1 MRSTVMHSPSK
12 NVTPPPTSVCFYQDG
27 VRLDEDST
35 MLLLRS
41 LMMIGCEPNKVGAM
55 ATGVAPLDPIFW
67 VLHSGFEK
75 AQHIVQLSPGYR
87 DTYDFEWVDSEDCDE
102 GSSGGKLTDPYPFTG
117 W

>member
-1 MRSTVMHSPSK
+1 
-12 NVTPPPTSVCFYQDG
+12 
-27 VRLDEDST
+27 
-35 MLLLRS
+35 MLLLRHM
-41 LMMIGCEPNKVGAM
+41 MMIGCEPSKVGAM

-87 DTYDFEWVDSEDCDE
+87 DTYGFEWVDSGDCDE
-102 GSSGGKLTDPYPFTG
+102 GTSGGKLDDPYPFTG